1 MGLASR
7 RLALSVNS
15 AFSDSEIVTMHLV
28 SSNVLPLFLKAVA
41 MYFQFSLWYLL
52 CVQGFSALEP
62 SLSAGIDCCAWMNL
76 HLTALAGAA
85 ASEAL
90 GTASCSPAGTGAT
103 A

>member
-1 MGLASR
+1 
-7 RLALSVNS
+7 
-15 AFSDSEIVTMHLV
+15 
-28 SSNVLPLFLKAVA
+28 
-41 MYFQFSLWYLL
+41 
-52 CVQGFSALEP
+52 VQGFSALEP

-85 ASEAL
+85 ASAGGAGAAASAAL